1 MTEVKSIQLEAGK
14 KARFGKPKIV
24 GIRKRVCLNETV
36 HNVRIIKYD
45 DESVW
50 VACPWFG
57 WYVDDQKISS
67 LGCADRK
74 KRCTWYLS
82 TH

>member
-1 MTEVKSIQLEAGK
+1 MSEVKTIQFDIGK
-14 KARFGKPKIV
+14 KAKFGKPKIV
-24 GIRKRVCLNETV
+24 GMRKHVCSNETI
-36 HNVRIIKYD
+36 HNIAVIKYD
-45 DESVW
+45 DESMW

-57 WYVDDQKISS
+57 WYTNQQNVPE